1 MIKGRKRWVLRPPD
15 AGSSRN
21 GQPGTEPPGVM
32 QRWGEHG
39 LCSPSNKPT
48 DALHCDQ
55 LEGDVIWYAPQ
66 QCGRASTPV
75 IATSLS
81 LS

>member
-1 MIKGRKRWVLRPPD
+1 MPPENHPSSWFAVIKGRKRWVLRPPD

-32 QRWGEHG
+32 QRWGEDG

-55 LEGDVIWYAPQ
+55 LEGDVIWYAAAPQ
-66 QCGRASTPV
+66 
-75 IATSLS
+75 L
-81 LS
+81 L